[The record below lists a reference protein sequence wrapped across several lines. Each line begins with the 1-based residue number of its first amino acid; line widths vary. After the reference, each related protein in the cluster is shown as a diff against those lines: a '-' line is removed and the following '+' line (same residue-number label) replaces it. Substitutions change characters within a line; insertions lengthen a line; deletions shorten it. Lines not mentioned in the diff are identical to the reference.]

1 MPHPGLLHPEPLS
14 LQQATADPTSSG
26 DTHTQF
32 RPLLTLPPQ
41 ETLTHSS
48 VSVSVG
54 SLGPGAHKV
63 RAEQEPSWLG
73 SEPQVKITL
82 LTSSRLE
89 TRLQSWAFCMN
100 MSFIWLSSW
109 RRDTTCCHLVS
120 PHCIISNTAISPLE
134 LMPLGRGSWIS
145 PPGQA
150 EFIPGCSFAWGGG
163 IPLPQASGYARV
175 WIRSHLE

>member
-1 MPHPGLLHPEPLS
+1 MAIS
-14 LQQATADPTSSG
+14 SKTAYAIPRSTAPRAPSPRAV
-26 DTHTQF
+26 HC
-32 RPLLTLPPQ
+32 LPIYPQ

-89 TRLQSWAFCMN
+89 TRLRSWAFCLN
-100 MSFIWLSSW
+100 MSFIWWSSW

-120 PHCIISNTAISPLE
+120 PHCIISNTASPLE
-134 LMPLGRGSWIS
+134 LMPLGQGSWIS

-163 IPLPQASGYARV
+163 IPLPQPSGCARV
-175 WIRSHLE
+175 RIRPHRE